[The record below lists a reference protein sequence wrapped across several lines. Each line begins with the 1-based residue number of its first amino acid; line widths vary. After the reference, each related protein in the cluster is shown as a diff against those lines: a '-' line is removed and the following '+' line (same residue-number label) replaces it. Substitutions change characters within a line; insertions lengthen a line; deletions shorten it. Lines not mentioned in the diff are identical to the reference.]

1 LTRRKRKF
9 VEKVRVLSTKFSE
22 LEASADESSAYASAL
37 VEARSENP
45 DIPRVLALLESALA
59 EGDPRAAYALGVWYA
74 NGTHLEKD
82 VNRATEL
89 FALAAEAKIKE
100 ALYDL
105 AHSKETGKG
114 CPVDLEAAFHLY
126 LDSAI
131 RGDDQ
136 AINEVGRCYFF
147 GIGVAEDRTLANI
160 WYDRA
165 EELGVYEEGEDD
177 QDEDEVDQQ

>member
-1 LTRRKRKF
+1 M
-9 VEKVRVLSTKFSE
+9 STKFSE
-22 LEASADESSAYASAL
+22 LEVAPDESSAYASAL
-37 VEARSENP
+37 VEARTENP

-59 EGDPRAAYALGVWYA
+59 EGDPRAAYALGSWYA
-74 NGTHLEKD
+74 NGANVEED
-82 VNRATEL
+82 FDRATEL
-89 FALAAEAKIKE
+89 FALAAQAKIKE
-100 ALYDL
+100 ALYDF

-126 LDSAI
+126 LESAI

-165 EELGVYEEGEDD
+165 EELGVYEEGEEDE
-177 QDEDEVDQQ
+177 DEDEVEVDQQ